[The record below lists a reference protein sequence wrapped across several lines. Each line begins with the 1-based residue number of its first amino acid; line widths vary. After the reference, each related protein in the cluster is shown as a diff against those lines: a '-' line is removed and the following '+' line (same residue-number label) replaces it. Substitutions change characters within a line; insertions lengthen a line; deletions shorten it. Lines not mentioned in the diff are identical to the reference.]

1 MTARATET
9 AEFNSVF
16 TNVLTKFQPY
26 DLSYSLDNIMRKM
39 SNKDIELFS
48 EGVLSISND
57 DIQKLSS
64 LKVMNDAMA
73 AYKASIFNGLKK
85 AVKATIKRKKADL
98 ALARK
103 RKRLIEERKARE
115 IEAKKNAKSMFAKLN
130 LTREQKEILKKMV
143 GSK

>member
-39 SNKDIELFS
+39 SK
-48 EGVLSISND
+48 
-57 DIQKLSS
+57 
-64 LKVMNDAMA
+64 
-73 AYKASIFNGLKK
+73 
-85 AVKATIKRKKADL
+85 
-98 ALARK
+98 
-103 RKRLIEERKARE
+103 
-115 IEAKKNAKSMFAKLN
+115 
-130 LTREQKEILKKMV
+130 EQKEILKKMV